1 VPKGEWHSE
10 LVYAI
15 LARERRERR
24 DGSAGGGAG
33 DGGY

>member
-15 LARERRERR
+15 LRRERRERR